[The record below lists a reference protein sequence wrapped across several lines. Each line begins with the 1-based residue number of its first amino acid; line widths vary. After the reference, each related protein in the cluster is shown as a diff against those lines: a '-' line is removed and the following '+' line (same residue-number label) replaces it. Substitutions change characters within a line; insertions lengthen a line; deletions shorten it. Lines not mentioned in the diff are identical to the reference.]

1 MINPDGQEKGLQK
14 KVYFQRSIAA
24 GVIVLNSIYAGVM
37 TYYGE
42 SLDYPILFP
51 LLHIFYFLRM
61 LPSILLIAFRKDFR
75 MELAALLLAMY
86 IIILLAV
93 FGTLQVI

>member
-1 MINPDGQEKGLQK
+1 M
-14 KVYFQRSIAA
+14 V
-24 GVIVLNSIYAGVM
+24 NSIYAGVM

-61 LPSILLIAFRKDFR
+61 LPSLILITFSKDFR
-75 MELAALLLAMY
+75 MELAALMLAMY
-86 IIILLAV
+86 IIILKIML
-93 FGTLQVI
+93 GTLRVI